1 MDYWFLTPI
10 ACFLAGA
17 GFYAIVRILQNKE

>member
-1 MDYWFLTPI
+1 MDLSFLTPI

-17 GFYAIVRILQNKE
+17 GFFAIIRILRNKE